1 MNTKQKIDKLEETIS
16 GDRSNTYENNVVK
29 IFNDFMDSTYSLQDF
44 KKLNPF
50 LKINKKKHTLCI
62 IFILSTYI
70 FEGLETSSLNRIKTN
85 LGLSNAGPV
94 REKAFF
100 DNCAL
105 KSHVFK
111 KYKNEIG
118 EIYNAVTPKSDTKD
132 SKQNPLNV
140 NQEESKNEDDILKL
154 SYDDEAKEIILTT
167 YGNIISKLKN
177 VIKSDNTYKTTKEK
191 LKRGPDRE
199 FVKLSTDFNSFKG
212 KIENTTSVKKID
224 ALIENLKKS
233 FDADIKSIRNKCKE
247 CKFDKETLSKINL
260 QYLTT
265 DALETSEITWKETKG
280 TVGSENEKTTITA
293 TPIGNYFEYED
304 GKRGISSRSANTSKH
319 AANVWIN
326 KVEAGEGDKNK
337 KPLFSAMRFAN
348 TRGKKTATKE
358 LLLAMALQSC
368 NFNTQT
374 LFNTSQSKPYKFSVS
389 NIQLLS
395 PTSNFL
401 KKFGFDGDMPF
412 KQMDRIKKLCNGDQ
426 IKLVLEDSNGIK
438 RPIYL
443 KPDKDPVLFNFGSND
458 VHYSKFLSLLT
469 NKSKTYK
476 RNLESMQTL
485 FGKNFEKD
493 ENFPKKSKVGMYLA
507 KADTA
512 EEKVTKAKELTEAA
526 KEAIRKAK
534 ETKNDEATAKKAKKA
549 KAVAKAAAKKA
560 KAAKEAANNK
570 EIVETLSRQI
580 INMWKE
586 TKGKG
591 YNDDRFGIQSR
602 LSVLLYYLG
611 YQVSFNCKSGKD
623 RTGIMAVESNFIVQ
637 KINSTGKVPD
647 YKKELDSGDKKLL
660 RELYK
665 ASGIDQITSSCT
677 GFRGT
682 KTSEVNRIG
691 DTTGASK
698 HASS

>member
-1 MNTKQKIDKLEETIS
+1 MGSKASTIQNIIDLKKVIS

-29 IFNDFMDSTYSLQDF
+29 IFNDFMDSTYSLQNF
-44 KKLNPF
+44 KKLDPF
-50 LKINKKKHTLCI
+50 SKINKKKHTLCI

-70 FEGLETSSLNRIKTN
+70 FTGLEESKLNIIKTN
-85 LGLSNAGPV
+85 LGLSNASPV
-94 REKAFF
+94 NEKAFF

-154 SYDDEAKEIILTT
+154 SYDDEAKKIILTT

-280 TVGSENEKTTITA
+280 TVVLENKKTTITA

-337 KPLFSAMRFAN
+337 KPLFSAVRFAN

-374 LFNTSQSKPYKFSVS
+374 LFDTSQNKPYKFSVS

-412 KQMDRIKKLCNGDQ
+412 KQMDRIKKLCNGEQ
-426 IKLVLEDSNGIK
+426 IELVLEDSNGIK

-493 ENFPKKSKVGMYLA
+493 ENFPKDSKVGMYLA
-507 KADTA
+507 KA
-512 EEKVTKAKELTEAA
+512 EEKVTKA

-534 ETKNDEATAKKAKKA
+534 ETKNYEVAKAAKKA
-549 KAVAKAAAKKA
+549 KAVAKAAAK
-560 KAAKEAANNK
+560 NK
-570 EIVETLSRQI
+570 KIVETLSRQI

-647 YKKELDSGDKKLL
+647 YKKELDSKDKKLL

-698 HASS
+698 HANS

>member
-1 MNTKQKIDKLEETIS
+1 MGSKASTRQNIIDLRKVIS

-326 KVEAGEGDKNK
+326 KVEAGECDKNK
-337 KPLFSAMRFAN
+337 KPLFSAVRFAN

-368 NFNTQT
+368 NFNTET
-374 LFNTSQSKPYKFSVS
+374 LFDTSQNKPYKFSVS

-412 KQMDRIKKLCNGDQ
+412 KQMDRIKKLCNGEQ
-426 IKLVLEDSNGIK
+426 IKLVLEDSDGIK

-493 ENFPKKSKVGMYLA
+493 ENFPKDSKVGMYLA
-507 KADTA
+507 KA
-512 EEKVTKAKELTEAA
+512 EEKVTKAKE
-526 KEAIRKAK
+526 AIRKEK
-534 ETKNDEATAKKAKKA
+534 ETKNDE
-549 KAVAKAAAKKA
+549 VAKAAAK
-560 KAAKEAANNK
+560 NK
-570 EIVETLSRQI
+570 KIVETLSRQI
-580 INMWKE
+580 VNMWKE

>member
-118 EIYNAVTPKSDTKD
+118 EIYSAVTTKNAPQDT
-132 SKQNPLNV
+132 LNV

-326 KVEAGEGDKNK
+326 KVEAGECDKNK
-337 KPLFSAMRFAN
+337 KPLFSAVRFAN

-374 LFNTSQSKPYKFSVS
+374 LFDTSQNKPYKFSVS

-412 KQMDRIKKLCNGDQ
+412 KQMDRIKKLCNGEQ
-426 IKLVLEDSNGIK
+426 IELVLEDSNGIK

-493 ENFPKKSKVGMYLA
+493 ENFPKDSKVGMYLA
-507 KADTA
+507 KA
-512 EEKVTKAKELTEAA
+512 EEKVTKA

-534 ETKNDEATAKKAKKA
+534 ETKNDEVAKAAKKA
-549 KAVAKAAAKKA
+549 KAVAKAAAK
-560 KAAKEAANNK
+560 NK
-570 EIVETLSRQI
+570 KIVETLSRQI
-580 INMWKE
+580 VNMWKE

-647 YKKELDSGDKKLL
+647 YKKELDGGDKKLL

-698 HASS
+698 HANS

>member
-1 MNTKQKIDKLEETIS
+1 MGSKASTRQNIIDLKKVIS
-16 GDRSNTYENNVVK
+16 GDRSNTYETNVVK
-29 IFNDFMDSTYSLQDF
+29 IFNNFMDSTYNLQDF

-118 EIYNAVTPKSDTKD
+118 EIYSAVTTKNAPQDT
-132 SKQNPLNV
+132 LNV

-154 SYDDEAKEIILTT
+154 SYDDEAKKIILTT
-167 YGNIISKLKN
+167 YENIISKLKN
-177 VIKSDNTYKTTKEK
+177 VVESDNTYKKTKEK
-191 LKRGPDRE
+191 LKRGLDRE

-280 TVGSENEKTTITA
+280 AVGSENEKTTITA

-304 GKRGISSRSANTSKH
+304 GKHGISSRSANTSKH

-337 KPLFSAMRFAN
+337 KPLFSAVRFAN

-368 NFNTQT
+368 NFNTET
-374 LFNTSQSKPYKFSVS
+374 LFDTSQNKPYKFSVS

-412 KQMDRIKKLCNGDQ
+412 KQMDRIKKLCNGEQ
-426 IKLVLEDSNGIK
+426 IELVLEDSNGIK

-476 RNLESMQTL
+476 RNLESMQML
-485 FGKNFEKD
+485 FGENFEKD
-493 ENFPKKSKVGMYLA
+493 ENFPKDSKVGMYLA
-507 KADTA
+507 KA
-512 EEKVTKAKELTEAA
+512 EEKVTKA

-534 ETKNDEATAKKAKKA
+534 ETKNDEVAKAAKKA
-549 KAVAKAAAKKA
+549 KAVAKAAAK
-560 KAAKEAANNK
+560 NK
-570 EIVETLSRQI
+570 KIVETLSRQI
-580 INMWKE
+580 VNMWKE
-586 TKGKG
+586 TKGNG

-647 YKKELDSGDKKLL
+647 YKKELDGEDKKLL

>member
-16 GDRSNTYENNVVK
+16 GDRPNYENVVK
-29 IFNDFMDSTYSLQDF
+29 IFNDFMGSTYSLQDF
-44 KKLNPF
+44 KKLKPF
-50 LKINKKKHTLCI
+50 LEINKKKHTLCI

-70 FEGLETSSLNRIKTN
+70 FTNLEALSLNRIKTN
-85 LGLSNAGPV
+85 LGLSNASPDK
-94 REKAFF
+94 EKTFF

-111 KYKNEIG
+111 NYKNEIG
-118 EIYNAVTPKSDTKD
+118 EIYNAVKPKSDTKD

-154 SYDDEAKEIILTT
+154 SYDDEAKKIILTT
-167 YGNIISKLKN
+167 YINIVSKLKTI
-177 VIKSDNTYKTTKEK
+177 IKNGIKNKVSTEANEESKKQLMQK
-191 LKRGPDRE
+191 LKKE
-199 FVKLSTDFNSFKG
+199 FESELNNLVDDFDEFENE
-212 KIENTTSVKKID
+212 IEKTTSVKKID
-224 ALIENLKKS
+224 ALIENFKKS

-337 KPLFSAMRFAN
+337 KPLFSAVRFAN

-374 LFNTSQSKPYKFSVS
+374 LFNTSQNKPYKFSVS

-412 KQMDRIKKLCNGDQ
+412 KQMDRIKKLCNGEQ
-426 IKLVLEDSNGIK
+426 IKLELEDSDGME

-493 ENFPKKSKVGMYLA
+493 ENFPKDSKVGMYLA
-507 KADTA
+507 KA
-512 EEKVTKAKELTEAA
+512 EEKVTKAKE
-526 KEAIRKAK
+526 AIRKAE
-534 ETKNDEATAKKAKKA
+534 ETKNDKAAKKS
-549 KAVAKAAAKKA
+549 KAVAKAAAK
-560 KAAKEAANNK
+560 NK
-570 EIVETLSRQI
+570 KIVETLSRQI
-580 INMWKE
+580 VNMWKE
-586 TKGKG
+586 TKGNG

-698 HASS
+698 HANS

>member
-1 MNTKQKIDKLEETIS
+1 MGSKASTRQNIIDLKKVIS

-118 EIYNAVTPKSDTKD
+118 EIYSAVTTKNAPQDT
-132 SKQNPLNV
+132 LNV

-191 LKRGPDRE
+191 LKRGLDRE

-319 AANVWIN
+319 VANVWIN

-337 KPLFSAMRFAN
+337 KPLFSAVRFAN

-374 LFNTSQSKPYKFSVS
+374 LFDTSQNKPYKFSVS

-493 ENFPKKSKVGMYLA
+493 ENFPKDSKVGMYLA
-507 KADTA
+507 KA
-512 EEKVTKAKELTEAA
+512 EEKVTKA

-534 ETKNDEATAKKAKKA
+534 ETKNDE
-549 KAVAKAAAKKA
+549 VAKAAAK
-560 KAAKEAANNK
+560 NK
-570 EIVETLSRQI
+570 KIVETLSRQI
-580 INMWKE
+580 VNMWKE
-586 TKGKG
+586 TKGNG

-647 YKKELDSGDKKLL
+647 YKKELDGEDKKLL

-698 HASS
+698 HANS

>member
-1 MNTKQKIDKLEETIS
+1 MGSKVSTKQNITNLKSEIS
-16 GDRSNTYENNVVK
+16 KNNPNTYETNVVE

-44 KKLNPF
+44 KKLDPF
-50 LKINKKKHTLCI
+50 SKINKNKHTLCI

-70 FEGLETSSLNRIKTN
+70 FTGLEESKLNRIKTN

-111 KYKNEIG
+111 KYKNKIG
-118 EIYNAVTPKSDTKD
+118 EIYSAV
-132 SKQNPLNV
+132 SKQDTLNV

-154 SYDDEAKEIILTT
+154 SYDDEAKKIILTT
-167 YGNIISKLKN
+167 YENIISKLKN
-177 VIKSDNTYKTTKEK
+177 VIKSDNTYEKTKEK

-199 FVKLSTDFNSFKG
+199 FVKLSTDFNSFKD
-212 KIENTTSVKKID
+212 KIEKTTSVKEID

-233 FDADIKSIRNKCKE
+233 FNADIKSIKNKCKE

-265 DALETSEITWKETKG
+265 DALETNEITWKETKG

-304 GKRGISSRSANTSKH
+304 GKHGISSRSANTSKH

-326 KVEAGEGDKNK
+326 KVEAGKGGKNK
-337 KPLFSAMRFAN
+337 KPLFSAVRFAN

-412 KQMDRIKKLCNGDQ
+412 KQMDRIKKLCNGEQ
-426 IKLVLEDSNGIK
+426 IKLELEDSDGIK
-438 RPIYL
+438 HSIYL
-443 KPDKDPVLFNFGSND
+443 KLDKDPVLFNFGSND

-493 ENFPKKSKVGMYLA
+493 GNFSEDSKVGMYLA
-507 KADTA
+507 KAGK
-512 EEKVTKAKELTEAA
+512 KVTKAK
-526 KEAIRKAK
+526 KAIRKAE
-534 ETKNDEATAKKAKKA
+534 ETKDDKAAKKA
-549 KAVAKAAAKKA
+549 KAVAKAAAK
-560 KAAKEAANNK
+560 NK
-570 EIVETLSRQI
+570 KIVKTLSRQI

-586 TKGKG
+586 TKGNG

-637 KINSTGKVPD
+637 KINSTGEVPA
-647 YKKELDSGDKKLL
+647 YGKELDGEDKKLL

-698 HASS
+698 HANS

>member
-1 MNTKQKIDKLEETIS
+1 MGSKASTRQNIIDLRKVIS

-44 KKLNPF
+44 KKLDPF

-118 EIYNAVTPKSDTKD
+118 EIYSAVTTKNAPQDT
-132 SKQNPLNV
+132 LNV

-154 SYDDEAKEIILTT
+154 SYDDEAKKIILTT
-167 YGNIISKLKN
+167 YENIISKLKN
-177 VIKSDNTYKTTKEK
+177 VVESDNTYKKTKEK
-191 LKRGPDRE
+191 LKRGLDRE

-265 DALETSEITWKETKG
+265 DALETNEITWKETKG
-280 TVGSENEKTTITA
+280 TVVLGNKKTTITA

-337 KPLFSAMRFAN
+337 KPLFSAVRFAN

-374 LFNTSQSKPYKFSVS
+374 LFDTSQNKPYKFSVS

-493 ENFPKKSKVGMYLA
+493 ENFPKDSKVGMYLA
-507 KADTA
+507 KA
-512 EEKVTKAKELTEAA
+512 EEKVTEAKKLKEAA

-534 ETKNDEATAKKAKKA
+534 KTKNDE
-549 KAVAKAAAKKA
+549 VAKAAMEAAKKA
-560 KAAKEAANNK
+560 KAAMEAANNK
-570 EIVETLSRQI
+570 KIVETLSRQI
-580 INMWKE
+580 VNMWKE
-586 TKGKG
+586 TKGNG

-698 HASS
+698 HANS

>member
-1 MNTKQKIDKLEETIS
+1 MNTKQKIEKLEKTIS
-16 GDRSNTYENNVVK
+16 GDRSNNAYETNVVN
-29 IFNDFMDSTYSLQDF
+29 IFNNFMDSTYNLQDF
-44 KKLNPF
+44 KNLKPF

-70 FEGLETSSLNRIKTN
+70 FTGLEESKLNRIKTN
-85 LGLSNAGPV
+85 LGLSSAGPV

-100 DNCAL
+100 NNCAL

-118 EIYNAVTPKSDTKD
+118 EIYNTVTTKNAPQDT
-132 SKQNPLNV
+132 LNV
-140 NQEESKNEDDILKL
+140 NQEKSKNEDDILKL
-154 SYDDEAKEIILTT
+154 SYDDEAKKIILTT
-167 YGNIISKLKN
+167 YINIVSKLKKI
-177 VIKSDNTYKTTKEK
+177 IKKGIKNKVRTETDEGSKKKLMQK
-191 LKRGPDRE
+191 LKKE
-199 FVKLSTDFNSFKG
+199 FKSELNNLVDDFDKFEN
-212 KIENTTSVKKID
+212 KIEKTTSVKKID
-224 ALIENLKKS
+224 ALIEGLKKS
-233 FDADIKSIRNKCKE
+233 FNADIQSIKNKCKE

-265 DALETSEITWKETKG
+265 DALETNEITWKETKG
-280 TVGSENEKTTITA
+280 TVVLGKKKTTITA

-337 KPLFSAMRFAN
+337 KPLFSAVRFAN

-374 LFNTSQSKPYKFSVS
+374 LFNTSQNKPYKFSVS

-412 KQMDRIKKLCNGDQ
+412 KQMDRIKKLCNGEQ

-438 RPIYL
+438 RSIYL

-458 VHYSKFLSLLT
+458 IHYSKFLSLLT

-476 RNLESMQTL
+476 RNLASMQTL

-493 ENFPKKSKVGMYLA
+493 KNFPEDSKVGMYLA

-512 EEKVTKAKELTEAA
+512 GKEVTNAEKLT
-526 KEAIRKAK
+526 
-534 ETKNDEATAKKAKKA
+534 
-549 KAVAKAAAKKA
+549 
-560 KAAKEAANNK
+560 KAAKAAANNK

-647 YKKELDSGDKKLL
+647 YKKELDGKDKKLL

-698 HASS
+698 HANS

>member
-1 MNTKQKIDKLEETIS
+1 MGSKASKRQNITNLKSEIS
-16 GDRSNTYENNVVK
+16 KNNPNYENVVK
-29 IFNDFMDSTYSLQDF
+29 IFNDFMGSTYSLKDF

-70 FEGLETSSLNRIKTN
+70 FTNLEASSLNSIKTN
-85 LGLSNAGPV
+85 LGLSNASPDK
-94 REKAFF
+94 EKTFF

-111 KYKNEIG
+111 NYKNEIG
-118 EIYNAVTPKSDTKD
+118 EIYNAVKPKSDTKD

-154 SYDDEAKEIILTT
+154 SYDDEAKKIILTT
-167 YGNIISKLKN
+167 YINIVSKLKTI
-177 VIKSDNTYKTTKEK
+177 IKNGIKNKVSTEANKESKKQLIQK
-191 LKRGPDRE
+191 LQKE
-199 FVKLSTDFNSFKG
+199 FESELNNLVYDFNSFKG

-224 ALIENLKKS
+224 ALIENFKKS

-280 TVGSENEKTTITA
+280 TVVLENEKTTITA

-337 KPLFSAMRFAN
+337 KPLFSAVRFAN

-374 LFNTSQSKPYKFSVS
+374 LFNTSQNKPYKFSVS

-412 KQMDRIKKLCNGDQ
+412 KQMDRIKKLCNGEQ
-426 IKLVLEDSNGIK
+426 IKLVLEDE
-438 RPIYL
+438 RTIYL

-469 NKSKTYK
+469 NKSRTYK

-485 FGKNFEKD
+485 FGENFEKD
-493 ENFPKKSKVGMYLA
+493 ENFPKDSKVGMYLA
-507 KADTA
+507 KA
-512 EEKVTKAKELTEAA
+512 EKKVTKA
-526 KEAIRKAK
+526 KEAIRKAE
-534 ETKNDEATAKKAKKA
+534 ETKNDEAAKKS
-549 KAVAKAAAKKA
+549 KAVAKAAA
-560 KAAKEAANNK
+560 NNK
-570 EIVETLSRQI
+570 KIVETLSRQI
-580 INMWKE
+580 VNMWKE
-586 TKGKG
+586 TKGNG

-637 KINSTGKVPD
+637 KINSTGEVPD
-647 YKKELDSGDKKLL
+647 YKKGLGEGDKELL

-682 KTSEVNRIG
+682 KISEVNRIG

-698 HASS
+698 HANS

>member
-118 EIYNAVTPKSDTKD
+118 EIYSAVTTKNAPQDT
-132 SKQNPLNV
+132 LNV

-154 SYDDEAKEIILTT
+154 SYDDEAKKIILTT
-167 YGNIISKLKN
+167 YENIISKLKN
-177 VIKSDNTYKTTKEK
+177 VVESDNTYKTTKEK
-191 LKRGPDRE
+191 LKRGLDRE

-304 GKRGISSRSANTSKH
+304 GKHGISSRSANTSKH

-337 KPLFSAMRFAN
+337 KPLFSAVRFAN

-358 LLLAMALQSC
+358 LLLVMALQSC

-374 LFNTSQSKPYKFSVS
+374 LFDTSQNKPYKFSVS

-412 KQMDRIKKLCNGDQ
+412 KQMDRIKKLCNGEQ
-426 IKLVLEDSNGIK
+426 IKLELEDSDGME

-476 RNLESMQTL
+476 RNLESMQML
-485 FGKNFEKD
+485 FGENFEKD
-493 ENFPKKSKVGMYLA
+493 ENFPKDSKVGMYLA
-507 KADTA
+507 KA
-512 EEKVTKAKELTEAA
+512 EEKVTKA

-534 ETKNDEATAKKAKKA
+534 ETKNDEVAKAAKKA
-549 KAVAKAAAKKA
+549 KAVAKAAAK
-560 KAAKEAANNK
+560 NK
-570 EIVETLSRQI
+570 KIVETLSRQI
-580 INMWKE
+580 VNMWKE
-586 TKGKG
+586 TKGNG

-647 YKKELDSGDKKLL
+647 YKKELDGGDKKLL

>member
-1 MNTKQKIDKLEETIS
+1 MGSKASTRQNIIDLRKVIS

-44 KKLNPF
+44 KKLDPF

-118 EIYNAVTPKSDTKD
+118 EIYSAVTTKNAPQDT
-132 SKQNPLNV
+132 LNV

-337 KPLFSAMRFAN
+337 KPLFSAVRFAN

-374 LFNTSQSKPYKFSVS
+374 LFDTSQNKPYKFSVS

-412 KQMDRIKKLCNGDQ
+412 KQMDRIKKLCNGEQ
-426 IKLVLEDSNGIK
+426 IELVLEDSDGIK

-493 ENFPKKSKVGMYLA
+493 ENFPKDSKVGMYLA

-512 EEKVTKAKELTEAA
+512 GKKVTKA

-534 ETKNDEATAKKAKKA
+534 ETKNDE
-549 KAVAKAAAKKA
+549 VAKAAKKA
-560 KAAKEAANNK
+560 KNNK
-570 EIVETLSRQI
+570 KIVETLSRQI
-580 INMWKE
+580 VNMWKE
-586 TKGKG
+586 TKGNG

-637 KINSTGKVPD
+637 KINSTGEVPD
-647 YKKELDSGDKKLL
+647 YKKELDGEDKKLL

>member
-1 MNTKQKIDKLEETIS
+1 MGSKASTRQNIIDLKKVIS

-118 EIYNAVTPKSDTKD
+118 EIYSAVTTKNAPQDT
-132 SKQNPLNV
+132 LNV

-154 SYDDEAKEIILTT
+154 SYDDEAKKIILTT
-167 YGNIISKLKN
+167 YENIISKLKN
-177 VIKSDNTYKTTKEK
+177 VVESDNTYKKTKEK
-191 LKRGPDRE
+191 LKRGLDRE

-304 GKRGISSRSANTSKH
+304 GKHGISSRSANTSKH

-337 KPLFSAMRFAN
+337 KPLFSAVRFAN

-374 LFNTSQSKPYKFSVS
+374 LFNTSQNKPYKFSVS

-412 KQMDRIKKLCNGDQ
+412 KQMDRIKKLCNGEQ
-426 IKLVLEDSNGIK
+426 IELVLEDSDGIK

-493 ENFPKKSKVGMYLA
+493 ENFPKDSKVGMYLA

-512 EEKVTKAKELTEAA
+512 GKKVTKAKKLTEAA

-549 KAVAKAAAKKA
+549 KAVAKAAAK
-560 KAAKEAANNK
+560 NK
-570 EIVETLSRQI
+570 KIVETLSRQI
-580 INMWKE
+580 VNMWKE
-586 TKGKG
+586 TKGNG

-647 YKKELDSGDKKLL
+647 YKKELDSEDKKLL

>member
-1 MNTKQKIDKLEETIS
+1 MGSKASTRQNIIDLKKVIS

-118 EIYNAVTPKSDTKD
+118 EIYSAVTTKNAPQDT
-132 SKQNPLNV
+132 LNV

-326 KVEAGEGDKNK
+326 KVEAGECDKNK
-337 KPLFSAMRFAN
+337 KPLFSAVRFAN

-368 NFNTQT
+368 NFNTET
-374 LFNTSQSKPYKFSVS
+374 LFDTSQNKPYKFSVS

-493 ENFPKKSKVGMYLA
+493 ENFPKDSKVGMYLA
-507 KADTA
+507 KAGK
-512 EEKVTKAKELTEAA
+512 KVTKA
-526 KEAIRKAK
+526 KEAIRKAE
-534 ETKNDEATAKKAKKA
+534 ETKNDE
-549 KAVAKAAAKKA
+549 VAKAAKKA
-560 KAAKEAANNK
+560 KAAAKAAAKNK

-580 INMWKE
+580 VNMWKE

-647 YKKELDSGDKKLL
+647 YKKELDGEDKKLL

>member
-1 MNTKQKIDKLEETIS
+1 MGSKASTRQNIIDLKKVIS

-44 KKLNPF
+44 KKLDPF
-50 LKINKKKHTLCI
+50 SKINKKKHTLCI

-118 EIYNAVTPKSDTKD
+118 EIYSAVTTKNAPQDT
-132 SKQNPLNV
+132 LNV

-154 SYDDEAKEIILTT
+154 SYDDEAKKIILTT
-167 YGNIISKLKN
+167 YENIISKLKN
-177 VIKSDNTYKTTKEK
+177 VVESDNTYKKTKEK
-191 LKRGPDRE
+191 LKRGLDRE

-319 AANVWIN
+319 VANVWIN

-337 KPLFSAMRFAN
+337 KPLFSAVRFAN

-374 LFNTSQSKPYKFSVS
+374 LFDTSQNKPYKFSVS

-412 KQMDRIKKLCNGDQ
+412 KQMDRIKKLCNGEQ
-426 IKLVLEDSNGIK
+426 IKLELEDSNGIK

-476 RNLESMQTL
+476 RNLESMQML
-485 FGKNFEKD
+485 FGENFEKD
-493 ENFPKKSKVGMYLA
+493 ENFPKDSKVGMYLA
-507 KADTA
+507 KA
-512 EEKVTKAKELTEAA
+512 EEKVTKA

-534 ETKNDEATAKKAKKA
+534 ETKNDEVAKEAKKA
-549 KAVAKAAAKKA
+549 KAVAKAAAK
-560 KAAKEAANNK
+560 NK
-570 EIVETLSRQI
+570 KIVETLSRQI
-580 INMWKE
+580 VNMWKE

-647 YKKELDSGDKKLL
+647 YKKELDGEDKKLL

>member
-1 MNTKQKIDKLEETIS
+1 MGSKVSTKQNITNLKSEIS
-16 GDRSNTYENNVVK
+16 KNNPNTYETNVVE

-44 KKLNPF
+44 KKLDPF
-50 LKINKKKHTLCI
+50 SKINKNKHTLCI

-70 FEGLETSSLNRIKTN
+70 FTGLEESKLNRIKTN

-118 EIYNAVTPKSDTKD
+118 EIYSAVTTKNAPQD
-132 SKQNPLNV
+132 PLNV
-140 NQEESKNEDDILKL
+140 SQEESKNEDDILKL
-154 SYDDEAKEIILTT
+154 SYDDEAKKIILTT
-167 YGNIISKLKN
+167 YENIISKLKN
-177 VIKSDNTYKTTKEK
+177 VVESDNTYEKTKEK

-199 FVKLSTDFNSFKG
+199 FVKLSTDFNSFKD
-212 KIENTTSVKKID
+212 KIEKTTSVKEID

-233 FDADIKSIRNKCKE
+233 FNADIKSIKNKCKE

-265 DALETSEITWKETKG
+265 DALETNEITWKETKG

-319 AANVWIN
+319 TANVWIN

-337 KPLFSAMRFAN
+337 KTLFSAVRFAN

-368 NFNTQT
+368 NFNIQT
-374 LFNTSQSKPYKFSVS
+374 LFDTNQSKPYEFSVS

-395 PTSNFL
+395 PTNNFL
-401 KKFGFDGDMPF
+401 KRFGFDGDMLF
-412 KQMDRIKKLCNGDQ
+412 KQMDRIKKLCNGEQ
-426 IKLVLEDSNGIK
+426 IKLELEDSDGIK
-438 RPIYL
+438 HSIYL

-469 NKSKTYK
+469 NKSKTYEK
-476 RNLESMQTL
+476 NLESMQTL
-485 FGKNFEKD
+485 FGKDFEKD
-493 ENFPKKSKVGMYLA
+493 ENFSEDSKVGMYV
-507 KADTA
+507 ADA
-512 EEKVTKAKELTEAA
+512 EEKVTEA
-526 KEAIRKAK
+526 KEAIREAE
-534 ETKNDEATAKKAKKA
+534 ETKDDKAAKKA
-549 KAVAKAAAKKA
+549 KAVAKAEAK
-560 KAAKEAANNK
+560 NK

-580 INMWKE
+580 VNMWKE
-586 TKGKG
+586 TKGNG

-647 YKKELDSGDKKLL
+647 YGKELDGEDKKLL

-682 KTSEVNRIG
+682 KISEVNRIG

-698 HASS
+698 HANS

>member
-1 MNTKQKIDKLEETIS
+1 MSSKASTRQNIIDLRKVIS

-44 KKLNPF
+44 KKLDPF

-118 EIYNAVTPKSDTKD
+118 EIYSAVTTKNAPQDT
-132 SKQNPLNV
+132 LNV

-326 KVEAGEGDKNK
+326 KVEAGECDKNK
-337 KPLFSAMRFAN
+337 KPLFSAVRFAN

-368 NFNTQT
+368 NFNTET
-374 LFNTSQSKPYKFSVS
+374 LFDTSQNKPYKFSVS

-412 KQMDRIKKLCNGDQ
+412 KQMDRIKKLCNGEQ

-476 RNLESMQTL
+476 RNLESMQML
-485 FGKNFEKD
+485 FGENFEKD
-493 ENFPKKSKVGMYLA
+493 ENFPKDSKVGMYLA
-507 KADTA
+507 KA
-512 EEKVTKAKELTEAA
+512 EEKVTKA

-534 ETKNDEATAKKAKKA
+534 ETKNDE
-549 KAVAKAAAKKA
+549 VAKAAAK
-560 KAAKEAANNK
+560 NK
-570 EIVETLSRQI
+570 KIVETLSRQI
-580 INMWKE
+580 VNMWKE

>member
-1 MNTKQKIDKLEETIS
+1 MGSKASTRQNIIDLRKVIS

-118 EIYNAVTPKSDTKD
+118 EIYSAVTTKNAPQDT
-132 SKQNPLNV
+132 LNV

-304 GKRGISSRSANTSKH
+304 GKHGISSRSANTSKH

-337 KPLFSAMRFAN
+337 KPLFSAVRFAN

-374 LFNTSQSKPYKFSVS
+374 LFDTSQNKPYKFSVS

-412 KQMDRIKKLCNGDQ
+412 KQMDRIKKLCNGEQ
-426 IKLVLEDSNGIK
+426 IELVLEDSDGIK

-476 RNLESMQTL
+476 RNLESMQML
-485 FGKNFEKD
+485 FGENFEKD
-493 ENFPKKSKVGMYLA
+493 ENFPKDSKVGMYLA
-507 KADTA
+507 KA
-512 EEKVTKAKELTEAA
+512 EEKVTKA

-534 ETKNDEATAKKAKKA
+534 ETKNDE
-549 KAVAKAAAKKA
+549 VAKAAAK
-560 KAAKEAANNK
+560 NK
-570 EIVETLSRQI
+570 KIVETLSRQI
-580 INMWKE
+580 VNMWKE

>member
-16 GDRSNTYENNVVK
+16 GDRSNYENNVVK
-29 IFNDFMDSTYSLQDF
+29 IFNDFMDSTYSLQNF
-44 KKLNPF
+44 KKLDPF
-50 LKINKKKHTLCI
+50 SKINKKKHTLCI

-70 FEGLETSSLNRIKTN
+70 FEGLETSILNRIKTN

-154 SYDDEAKEIILTT
+154 SYDDEAKKIILTT

-265 DALETSEITWKETKG
+265 DALETNEITWKETKG
-280 TVGSENEKTTITA
+280 TVVLGNKKTTITA

-337 KPLFSAMRFAN
+337 KPLFSAVRFAN

-368 NFNTQT
+368 NFNTKT
-374 LFNTSQSKPYKFSVS
+374 LFDTSQNKPYKFSVS

-401 KKFGFDGDMPF
+401 KKFGFDGDIPF

-426 IKLVLEDSNGIK
+426 IKLVLEYSNGIK
-438 RPIYL
+438 RTIYL

-493 ENFPKKSKVGMYLA
+493 ENFPKDSKVGMYLA
-507 KADTA
+507 KA
-512 EEKVTKAKELTEAA
+512 EEKVTKA

-534 ETKNDEATAKKAKKA
+534 ETKNYEVAKAAKKA
-549 KAVAKAAAKKA
+549 KAVAKAAAK
-560 KAAKEAANNK
+560 NK
-570 EIVETLSRQI
+570 KIVETLSRQI

-586 TKGKG
+586 TKGNG

-698 HASS
+698 HANS

>member
-1 MNTKQKIDKLEETIS
+1 MGSKASTRQNIIDLKKVIS
-16 GDRSNTYENNVVK
+16 GDRSNTYETNVVK
-29 IFNDFMDSTYSLQDF
+29 IFNNFMDSTYNLQDF

-118 EIYNAVTPKSDTKD
+118 EIYSAVTTKNAPQDT
-132 SKQNPLNV
+132 LNV

-154 SYDDEAKEIILTT
+154 SYDDEAKKIILTT
-167 YGNIISKLKN
+167 YENIISKLKN
-177 VIKSDNTYKTTKEK
+177 VVESDNTYKKTKEK
-191 LKRGPDRE
+191 LKRGLDRE

-337 KPLFSAMRFAN
+337 KPLFSAVRFAN

-374 LFNTSQSKPYKFSVS
+374 LFNTSQNKPYKLSVS

-412 KQMDRIKKLCNGDQ
+412 KQMDRIKKLCNGEQ
-426 IKLVLEDSNGIK
+426 IELVLEDSNGIK

-476 RNLESMQTL
+476 RNLESMQML
-485 FGKNFEKD
+485 FGENFEKD
-493 ENFPKKSKVGMYLA
+493 ENFPKDSKVGMYLA
-507 KADTA
+507 KA
-512 EEKVTKAKELTEAA
+512 EEKVTKA

-534 ETKNDEATAKKAKKA
+534 ETKNDEVAKAAKKA
-549 KAVAKAAAKKA
+549 KAVAKAAAK
-560 KAAKEAANNK
+560 NK
-570 EIVETLSRQI
+570 KIVETLSRQI
-580 INMWKE
+580 VNMWKE
-586 TKGKG
+586 TKGNG

-647 YKKELDSGDKKLL
+647 YKKELDSEDKKLL

>member
-1 MNTKQKIDKLEETIS
+1 MGSKASTRQNIINLKTAIS

-29 IFNDFMDSTYSLQDF
+29 IFNDFMKSTYSLQDF
-44 KKLNPF
+44 KRLSPF

-118 EIYNAVTPKSDTKD
+118 EIYSAVTTKNAPQDT
-132 SKQNPLNV
+132 LNV

-154 SYDDEAKEIILTT
+154 SYDDEAKEIILST

-212 KIENTTSVKKID
+212 KIENTTSVKRID

-265 DALETSEITWKETKG
+265 DALETNEITWKETKG
-280 TVGSENEKTTITA
+280 TVVLGNKKTTITA
-293 TPIGNYFEYED
+293 TPIGDYFEYED
-304 GKRGISSRSANTSKH
+304 GKRGISSRSANTSEH

-337 KPLFSAMRFAN
+337 KPLFSAVRFAN
-348 TRGKKTATKE
+348 TRGKETATKE

-374 LFNTSQSKPYKFSVS
+374 LFSTSQDEPYKFSVS

-412 KQMDRIKKLCNGDQ
+412 KQMDKIKELCNGKQ
-426 IKLVLEDSNGIK
+426 IELVLEDSNGIK

-458 VHYSKFLSLLT
+458 VHYSKSLSLLT

-485 FGKNFEKD
+485 FGENFEKD
-493 ENFPKKSKVGMYLA
+493 ENFPKGSKVGMYLA
-507 KADTA
+507 KA
-512 EEKVTKAKELTEAA
+512 EKK
-526 KEAIRKAK
+526 
-534 ETKNDEATAKKAKKA
+534 
-549 KAVAKAAAKKA
+549 
-560 KAAKEAANNK
+560 
-570 EIVETLSRQI
+570 
-580 INMWKE
+580 
-586 TKGKG
+586 
-591 YNDDRFGIQSR
+591 
-602 LSVLLYYLG
+602 
-611 YQVSFNCKSGKD
+611 
-623 RTGIMAVESNFIVQ
+623 
-637 KINSTGKVPD
+637 
-647 YKKELDSGDKKLL
+647 
-660 RELYK
+660 
-665 ASGIDQITSSCT
+665 
-677 GFRGT
+677 
-682 KTSEVNRIG
+682 
-691 DTTGASK
+691 
-698 HASS
+698 

>member
-118 EIYNAVTPKSDTKD
+118 EIYSAVTTKNAPQDT
-132 SKQNPLNV
+132 LNV

-154 SYDDEAKEIILTT
+154 SYDDEAKKIILTT
-167 YGNIISKLKN
+167 YENIISKLKN
-177 VIKSDNTYKTTKEK
+177 VVESDNTYKKTKEK
-191 LKRGPDRE
+191 LKRGLDRE

-337 KPLFSAMRFAN
+337 KPLFSAVRFAN

-374 LFNTSQSKPYKFSVS
+374 LFNTSQNKPYKFSVS

-412 KQMDRIKKLCNGDQ
+412 KQMDRIKKLCNGEQ
-426 IKLVLEDSNGIK
+426 IELVLEDSNGIK

-493 ENFPKKSKVGMYLA
+493 ENFPKDSKVGMYLA
-507 KADTA
+507 KA
-512 EEKVTKAKELTEAA
+512 EEKVTKA

-534 ETKNDEATAKKAKKA
+534 ETKNDEVAKAAKKA
-549 KAVAKAAAKKA
+549 KAVAKAAAK
-560 KAAKEAANNK
+560 NK
-570 EIVETLSRQI
+570 KIVETLSRQI
-580 INMWKE
+580 VNMWKE
-586 TKGKG
+586 TKGNG

-647 YKKELDSGDKKLL
+647 YKKELDGEDKKLL

-698 HASS
+698 HANS